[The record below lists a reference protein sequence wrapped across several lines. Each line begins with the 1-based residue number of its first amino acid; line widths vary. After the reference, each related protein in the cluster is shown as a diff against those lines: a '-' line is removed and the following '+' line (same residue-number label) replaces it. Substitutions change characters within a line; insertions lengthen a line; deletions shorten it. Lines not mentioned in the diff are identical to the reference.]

1 MNLSVRAPQASEAS
15 SVDIGMNAEDLH
27 ALVSASSHFGVDAD
41 TWSRAGGK
49 LDERL
54 GQLPDAWRVDFE
66 LSKADSLLVSRCCA
80 QIREDLIQNS
90 VVSLEEWSRD
100 SELLLIRSTLQ
111 ELFQLYVFLLNPRW
125 FAILEN
131 FFRAETPPYDLGK
144 LARVNR
150 IPVSQR
156 LNSFLHSSTN
166 EERYARY
173 DELEKIFSHLFR
185 IKVSL
190 LKRPPLRKPKNLP
203 PSPVLAEKPS
213 FKVSRTAEEASR
225 IPVLD
230 RLEEAFE
237 KNRLDPAIRERIRAA
252 LDSIN
257 PLNDQPYL
265 ECLSHVQRSSWY
277 RLVAWVEDST
287 FKLIDAGREPPLETL
302 NLERAEAEAVLTQQ
316 GKRLADFSE
325 YMHVYNRN
333 AQATDCEGYVWL
345 RGESDERGRLPAG
358 TDFGGRA
365 WQIVRHPQ
373 APYRKRGA
381 RGVLSIPF

>member
-1 MNLSVRAPQASEAS
+1 MNLPVCAPQAAEAS
-15 SVDIGMNAEDLH
+15 SLSIGMNAEDLR
-27 ALVSASSHFGVDAD
+27 ALVSASSHFGTDDDA
-41 TWSRAGGK
+41 WIRARRK

-54 GQLPDAWRVDFE
+54 DQLPDAWRVDFE
-66 LSKADSLLVSRCCA
+66 LSKAGSLPVSTCCA
-80 QIREDLIQNS
+80 QIREDLIRNS
-90 VVSLEEWSRD
+90 VVSLKEWNRD
-100 SELLLIRSTLQ
+100 SEFLFIRSTLQ

-125 FAILEN
+125 FAILED
-131 FFRAETPPYDLGK
+131 FFRAETPPYDLRK
-144 LARVNR
+144 LAH
-150 IPVSQR
+150 VSRTPLSER
-156 LNSFLHSSTN
+156 LGNFLHSSTN

-173 DELEKIFSHLFR
+173 DELEKIFSHLFQ

-252 LDSIN
+252 LDSVN
-257 PLNDQPYL
+257 PLNGQSYL
-265 ECLSHVQRSSWY
+265 KCLSHVQRSSWY

-287 FKLIDAGREPPLETL
+287 FRLIDAGREPPLETL
-302 NLERAEAEAVLTQQ
+302 NLERAEAEDVLTRQ
-316 GKRLADFSE
+316 GKHLANFSE
-325 YMHVYNRN
+325 YMHVYDRN

-345 RGESDERGRLPAG
+345 RGESDEHGRLPAG
-358 TDFGGRA
+358 TEFAGRA
-365 WQIVRHPQ
+365 WQVMRDPQ
-373 APYRKRGA
+373 ALYRKRGA